1 MNEKYMET
9 EEWKQ
14 LCEFIREKYGEEA
27 EKIVKDRPGLSKEDI
42 TNYDIFDKKI

>member
-1 MNEKYMET
+1 MKEKYMET

-27 EKIVKDRPGLSKEDI
+27 EKNSKRQTRTFKRRYNEL
-42 TNYDIFDKKI
+42 